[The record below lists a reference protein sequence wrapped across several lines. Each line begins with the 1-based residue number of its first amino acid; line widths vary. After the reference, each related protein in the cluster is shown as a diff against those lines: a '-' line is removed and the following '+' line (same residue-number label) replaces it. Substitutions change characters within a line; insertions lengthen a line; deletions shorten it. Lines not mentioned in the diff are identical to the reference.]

1 LLFYIKFFY
10 IKFFD
15 IFAER
20 SVDIT
25 MKERTGNILVL
36 NSGQDARIL
45 KALSTELRIRILE
58 LLNGKKLN
66 VSEIAKT
73 LGIPQSTATVN
84 IGVLEKAG
92 LIKVENEKGE
102 RGSQKVCSAQ
112 YSEIIISFLST
123 TETSNRIDAI
133 EVEMPVGLYTKFEIN
148 PPCGLCSPEKIIGF
162 LDSPDSFWSPERVK
176 AGLLW
181 FGKGF
186 VEYKFPNNALYKGKP
201 LQKIEVIMELSS
213 EVPGTN
219 KHWPSDIT
227 LWVNEIEVG
236 DWTSPGDFGDKRG
249 RFTPLW
255 WKLEGSQYGLLK
267 TWIITEEGSFVDGEK
282 ISEVCLT
289 DLHIYDHSSIKVRI
303 GVKENAQN
311 VGGINIFGKGFGN
324 YDKDIV
330 LRLYF

>member
-1 LLFYIKFFY
+1 
-10 IKFFD
+10 
-15 IFAER
+15 
-20 SVDIT
+20 

>member
-1 LLFYIKFFY
+1 
-10 IKFFD
+10 
-15 IFAER
+15 
-20 SVDIT
+20 

-303 GVKENAQN
+303 GVKEYAQN

>member
-1 LLFYIKFFY
+1 ME
-10 IKFFD
+10 
-15 IFAER
+15 A
-20 SVDIT
+20 
-25 MKERTGNILVL
+25 
-36 NSGQDARIL
+36 
-45 KALSTELRIRILE
+45 
-58 LLNGKKLN
+58 
-66 VSEIAKT
+66 
-73 LGIPQSTATVN
+73 LGIPQSTAAVN
-84 IGVLEKAG
+84 IGVLEKVG
-92 LIKVENEKGE
+92 LVKVENEKGR

-112 YSEIIISFLST
+112 YSEIIISFPST
-123 TETSNRIDAI
+123 TETSNKIDTI

-162 LDSPDSFWSPERVK
+162 LDSPDSFWNPERVK

-201 LQKIEVIMELSS
+201 LKKIEAIMELSS

-219 KHWPSDIT
+219 KYWPSDIT
-227 LWVNEIEVG
+227 LWINGIEVG
-236 DWTSPGDFGDKRG
+236 NWTSPGDFGDKRG

-282 ISEVCLT
+282 ISEVCLA
-289 DLHIYDHSSIKVRI
+289 DLCIYDHSSIKVRI

-330 LRLYF
+330 LRLYFEV